1 MISISKR
8 KLLQQLPLQ
17 SQQFCMQHRVI
28 LKCVIW
34 DWKGFFFI
42 TSPLW
47 GESTSHWWNCDW
59 WNSRQRAS
67 SAELWS
73 FLSTDQSVKQTVK
86 LPMIW
91 IWDTL
96 TFMWYHS
103 NELIVAYWRQM
114 ATEIW
119 VNIGSGNS
127 LLPDGTKPL
136 HEPMLTNPQWS
147 PVTFILG
154 QFHKRRLNHQSLKSV
169 WKSHV

>member
-1 MISISKR
+1 
-8 KLLQQLPLQ
+8 
-17 SQQFCMQHRVI
+17 MQHRVI

-34 DWKGFFFI
+34 DWKGFFFSLPALCEGNPPVI
-42 TSPLW
+42 GGIVTGGIP
-47 GESTSHWWNCDW
+47 GKGPVV
-59 WNSRQRAS
+59 Q
-67 SAELWS
+67 S
-73 FLSTDQSVKQTVK
+73 FEVFMRTEQSFKQTVK

-91 IWDTL
+91 IWDAL

-136 HEPMLTNPQWS
+136 HEPMLTDPQWS
-147 PVTFILG
+147 PVTFISG
-154 QFHKRRLNHQSLKSV
+154 QFHKRCLNHQSLKSV